1 MPWEGG
7 INMSWGGG
15 GEGFNMPWKG
25 GTCFGGGGDNMIKC
39 LGGEGQHAFGGG
51 SQGKG
56 ILTCFGGGGHLG
68 INILLGWVGLTSAV
82 QVFKPSGI
90 EYNPVKVISRCVV
103 VQMEVIISS
112 SSHTFLRIKCR
123 VVKDPPSLLFS
134 SSYSCKNANP
144 DLQE

>member
-1 MPWEGG
+1 MRGNMPL
-7 INMSWGGG
+7 
-15 GEGFNMPWKG
+15 GEGSRGRDIDMLWG
-25 GTCFGGGGDNMIKC
+25 RVA
-39 LGGEGQHAFGGG
+39 GE
-51 SQGKG
+51 G

-68 INILLGWVGLTSAV
+68 INILLGWVRLTSAV